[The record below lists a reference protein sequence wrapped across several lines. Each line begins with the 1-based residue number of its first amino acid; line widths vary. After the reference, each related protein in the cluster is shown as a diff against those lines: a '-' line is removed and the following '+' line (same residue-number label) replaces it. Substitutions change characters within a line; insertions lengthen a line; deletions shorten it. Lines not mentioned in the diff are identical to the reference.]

1 MEYGLGSG
9 RGQSLH
15 ICTGRIGGV
24 HNTSA
29 KFVPKP
35 KRALDLGFGR
45 DYCDCAEFVGYLF
58 DQLI

>member
-24 HNTSA
+24 HNASA

-35 KRALDLGFGR
+35 KRALDL
-45 DYCDCAEFVGYLF
+45 AEITVIVRSLLDIF
-58 DQLI
+58 LIN